1 MRKLSNHPPLRRQR
15 GFSLIELVVAM
26 VVAVFLLAG
35 LFQVLQSNM
44 TASSDQTAL
53 TQLQD
58 NERFAMQVYTNMV
71 ESAGFYPTLTPAG
84 VQNTLALVLP
94 VDGAAF
100 PTAGQGITGGTNGTG
115 GDMLMSRF
123 ATNINDG
130 VSSCLGNTNTG
141 GVPQPHVYKNQL
153 QVNALNQLTCSDG
166 NGVNAV
172 PLVNGVKSVTLM
184 WGVNTASTTANG
196 GCPANTYLA
205 TSDYIAQTAL
215 VQTNVCSVQVN
226 LTFINPMYQ
235 LIPGGPITP
244 GQPQT
249 VTFTKVIAVMVKA
262 GP

>member
-1 MRKLSNHPPLRRQR
+1 MKPMSPPPPLHPRGGQR

-123 ATNINDG
+123 ATN
-130 VSSCLGNTNTG
+130 
-141 GVPQPHVYKNQL
+141 
-153 QVNALNQLTCSDG
+153 
-166 NGVNAV
+166 
-172 PLVNGVKSVTLM
+172 
-184 WGVNTASTTANG
+184 
-196 GCPANTYLA
+196 
-205 TSDYIAQTAL
+205 
-215 VQTNVCSVQVN
+215 
-226 LTFINPMYQ
+226 
-235 LIPGGPITP
+235 
-244 GQPQT
+244 
-249 VTFTKVIAVMVKA
+249 
-262 GP
+262 